1 MRSIKFSGRFVFC
14 YHNNSGVDR
23 WLPTGKKSSKIPSLM
38 ATNLTL
44 IVNTQNHLVKSHKCH
59 VRSKNETVTRMIGSV
74 RRMIGS
80 VRCKNGVVKLQNDTV
95 TRMNGSVRRVN
106 GSVSTGVY
114 STNCVKQKRNK

>member
-1 MRSIKFSGRFVFC
+1 
-14 YHNNSGVDR
+14 
-23 WLPTGKKSSKIPSLM
+23 M

-106 GSVSTGVY
+106 GSVST
-114 STNCVKQKRNK
+114 SLFNQLCQTKKKQINLTHNGRRKIQLRIV